1 MITAEITNRI
11 DSILDTFWTGA
22 ITILEQM
29 THLKG
34 FLGFLGPLGPLGNP
48 RPPRPS

>member
-11 DSILDTFWTGA
+11 DSKWDTFWTGV

-29 THLKG
+29 T
-34 FLGFLGPLGPLGNP
+34 FL
-48 RPPRPS
+48 

>member
-11 DSILDTFWTGA
+11 DSKWDTFWTGV
-22 ITILEQM
+22 ITNLEQM
-29 THLKG
+29 TYLKG
-34 FLGFLGPLGPLGNP
+34 SLGFLGPLGNP